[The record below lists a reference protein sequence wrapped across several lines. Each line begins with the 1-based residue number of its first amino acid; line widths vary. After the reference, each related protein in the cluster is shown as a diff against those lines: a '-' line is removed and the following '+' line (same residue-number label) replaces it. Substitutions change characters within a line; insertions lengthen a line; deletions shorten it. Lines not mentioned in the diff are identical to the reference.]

1 MCVFS
6 LFFGGGDEGH
16 LHYLKVMKISGEMV
30 TYLSYD
36 QSEAVGLFT
45 NLSSMSTKIPV
56 NHHRNVQKFTITFK
70 FKEVH

>member
-1 MCVFS
+1 MFFLS
-6 LFFGGGDEGH
+6 FFGGGDEGH

-30 TYLSYD
+30 TYLSFD
-36 QSEAVGLFT
+36 QSEAIGLFT

-56 NHHRNVQKFTITFK
+56 NHHRNVQQFTITFK

>member
-6 LFFGGGDEGH
+6 LFFGGGGDEGH

-36 QSEAVGLFT
+36 HSEAIGLFT
-45 NLSSMSTKIPV
+45 NLSSISTKIPV
-56 NHHRNVQKFTITFK
+56 NHHRNVQQFTITFK
-70 FKEVH
+70 FK